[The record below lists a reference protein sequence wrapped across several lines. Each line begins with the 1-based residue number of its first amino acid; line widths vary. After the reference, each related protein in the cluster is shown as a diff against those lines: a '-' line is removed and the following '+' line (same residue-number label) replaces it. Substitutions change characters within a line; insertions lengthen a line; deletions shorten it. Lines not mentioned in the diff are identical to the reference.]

1 MVLVTAFVTSSPMLK
16 HFYLPWMGDKDLGST
31 EAKR

>member
-1 MVLVTAFVTSSPMLK
+1 MVLVTAFVTSSPMLR
-16 HFYLPWMGDKDLGST
+16 HFYLLWMGDNDLGSI